1 MGITSHPSFKH
12 IQCFINRNARE
23 FVVMDTIPLL
33 ANFATKQRTSIKSSD
48 CLSVYAEFEAELLS
62 SISVK
67 YAKESAIAL
76 VEGNMNSYVQM
87 VSE

>member
-1 MGITSHPSFKH
+1 
-12 IQCFINRNARE
+12 
-23 FVVMDTIPLL
+23 MDTIPLL

-48 CLSVYAEFEAELLS
+48 CLSVYTDFETQLLS
-62 SISVK
+62 SLSDK

-87 VSE
+87 VRKGVCACVRACVCMYVCVSECVCERE